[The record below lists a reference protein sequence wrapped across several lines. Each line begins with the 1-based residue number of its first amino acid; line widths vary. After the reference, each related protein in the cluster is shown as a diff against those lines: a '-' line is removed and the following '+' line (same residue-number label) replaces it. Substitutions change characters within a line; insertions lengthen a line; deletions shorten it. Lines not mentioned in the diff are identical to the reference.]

1 MKLTDDTQA
10 VGNLKSRQGI
20 MLRPEVS
27 GRIPVVTSSFVRA
40 AHRANVQVHVWTIND
55 TAEMQRFL
63 DMGVDGIMTDK
74 PAEML
79 ALIGR

>member
-1 MKLTDDTQA
+1 M
-10 VGNLKSRQGI
+10 
-20 MLRPEVS
+20 
-27 GRIPVVTSSFVRA
+27 TSSFVRA

-74 PAEML
+74 PAEMM